1 MAANTGIYHGSDMLL
16 YVGDTAVGHATSHDL
31 DVKSELIVRRTKDTG
46 KFPTRK
52 LVGIDAS
59 CSCKALVLYDG
70 YSYKDLLTAQLAGTP
85 LTLNLRGHSSATW
98 GVPHQVGDWYIQMPA
113 LVSNNSMN
121 MSQNED
127 GSYTTNFDLNGT
139 LSIETEA

>member
-1 MAANTGIYHGSDMLL
+1 MANTGIYHGSDALL
-16 YVGDTAVGHATSHDL
+16 YVGGTAVGHATSHDL

-59 CSCKALVLYDG
+59 CNVKALVLYDG
-70 YSYKDLLTAQLAGTP
+70 YSFKDLLTAQLAGTA
-85 LTLNLRGHSSATW
+85 LTLTLRGHSSATW
-98 GVPHQVGDWYIQMPA
+98 GVPKAVGDWYITMPA

-121 MSQNED
+121 MSVNED
-127 GSYTTNFDLNGT
+127 GSYTCSFDLSGT
-139 LSIETEA
+139 LAISTET

>member
-16 YVGDTAVGHATSHDL
+16 YVDDTAVGHATSHDL

-52 LVGIDAS
+52 LTGIDAS
-59 CSCKALVLYDG
+59 ASCKALVLYDG
-70 YSYKDLLTAQLAGTP
+70 YSFKDLLTAQLEGTP
-85 LTLNLRGHSSATW
+85 LTLTLRGHSNSEW
-98 GVPHQVGDWYIQMPA
+98 GVPKQAGDWYIEMPT

-121 MSQNED
+121 ASQNED
-127 GSYTTNFDLNGT
+127 GSFTVSFELNGE
-139 LSIETEA
+139 LSIETET